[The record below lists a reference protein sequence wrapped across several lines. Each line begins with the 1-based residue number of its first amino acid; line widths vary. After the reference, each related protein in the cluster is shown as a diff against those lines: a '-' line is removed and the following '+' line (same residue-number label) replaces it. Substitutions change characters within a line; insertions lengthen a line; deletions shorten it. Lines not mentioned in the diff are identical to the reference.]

1 MMNQQIIISNV
12 CEQLADISASTQ
24 NESAQRKIQ
33 DILHCIGTRHIVE
46 QGTFYFRNRIKF
58 TTLFRRRIPPVL
70 QAVHFGYRNKADQ
83 IVQKRK
89 HNQNQRFH
97 DSPRLCFIQN
107 VNIDISVKYR
117 KEKNNTQN
125 NLNPRPETGFNFPV
139 YFKNIDPVKQ
149 LFFLQS
155 CNYTCIILL
164 SFPRKNNRNPITST
178 LLMLYFPYT

>member
-1 MMNQQIIISNV
+1 MFQCDIQRIESSIWHSLDVVFYNSNN
-12 CEQLADISASTQ
+12 LSK
-24 NESAQRKIQ
+24 N
-33 DILHCIGTRHIVE
+33 L
-46 QGTFYFRNRIKF
+46 FIKF
-58 TTLFRRRIPPVL
+58 LENT
-70 QAVHFGYRNKADQ
+70 
-83 IVQKRK
+83 QKTK
-89 HNQNQRFH
+89 FFSSN
-97 DSPRLCFIQN
+97 LW
-107 VNIDISVKYR
+107 
-117 KEKNNTQN
+117 NNTQN